1 MDIVVQKYGGSSVA
15 TVDKIK
21 AVADKIIK
29 KYNENKKVVVVLS
42 AMGDSTNNL
51 IDLAS
56 QISKEPNSREMDV
69 LLSTG
74 EQVTISL
81 LAMALIEKGYDAIS
95 FTGYQL
101 NIKTSGDH
109 QSAKISDIDIT
120 KVVEK
125 LDEGK
130 IVVVAGFQGIL
141 ENGEFS
147 TLGRGGSDT
156 SAVALAA
163 KLDARCEIYTDVE
176 GIYTMDPRRL
186 KNAKKL
192 KYISYE
198 EMIELA
204 DLGAK
209 VLNFRSVLLASKYNV
224 PMYVASTFSD
234 EIGTLITDR
243 ELGNLEETVITGM
256 SVNQDDIQIT
266 VLNLPSSSRS
276 LSDLFMKIGKGNVNV
291 DMISQMITK
300 DKRMNVSF
308 SISGAHKDT
317 VINILKGLKEEDNL
331 LEWETNEN
339 ISKVSVVGL
348 GMKTNVGVAGK
359 VFELMAEND
368 IEIKMITTS
377 ETRIT
382 WMICGDR
389 EQEAIDLIG
398 AEFELQEKGLDD

>member
-1 MDIVVQKYGGSSVA
+1 MDIVVQKYGGSSVG
-15 TVDKIK
+15 TTEKIK

-29 KYNENKKVVVVLS
+29 KYNENKQVVVVLS

-51 IDLAS
+51 IDLAG

-69 LLSTG
+69 LLTTG

-95 FTGYQL
+95 FTGSQL
-101 NIKTSGDH
+101 NIKACGAH
-109 QSAKISDIDIT
+109 QSAKISDIDTT
-120 KVVEK
+120 KIIDK

-141 ENGEFS
+141 ENGEFA

-163 KLDARCEIYTDVE
+163 KLGARCEIYTDVE
-176 GIYTMDPRRL
+176 GIYTMDPRKL
-186 KNAKKL
+186 KGAKKL
-192 KYISYE
+192 EYIAYE

-234 EIGTLITDR
+234 ASGTLITDR
-243 ELGNLEETVITGM
+243 ELVNLEETIITGM
-256 SVNQDDIQIT
+256 TVNQEDIQIT

-276 LSDLFMKIGKGNVNV
+276 LSDLFMKIARDDVNV
-291 DMISQMITK
+291 DMISQMVTK

-308 SISGAHKDT
+308 SIKGDNKKK
-317 VINILKGLKEEDNL
+317 VLNILKLLKEEDKL
-331 LEWETNEN
+331 IEWETNEN
-339 ISKVSVVGL
+339 ISKISVVGF

-382 WMICGDR
+382 WMISRDR
-389 EQEAIDLIG
+389 EQDAIDLIG
-398 AEFELQEKGLDD
+398 EGFELQRKGLDD